1 MRTNFEQLLEAGCH
15 FGHLKRKWNPAMA
28 PYIFMERNGIHII
41 DLNKTAIKIEEAAE
55 ALKNIAK
62 SGRKVLFVSTKKQGQ
77 EVVAAKAQEIEMPY
91 ITERWAGGMLTNFP
105 TIRKAVKKMGTI
117 DKMMADG
124 TFDNISKRDAWMGWV
139 NSRAEVYDN
148 SIIEIKDKLAL
159 VTAALQDNSKLTEE
173 LFVQSS
179 RDRIIDFGIL
189 VADGEKIVSREQFHR
204 IFKVHEDYEKFLKK
218 RGLTNGET
226 DIAMRVINESYATHM
241 REHTFLEDVRGY
253 NA

>member
-1 MRTNFEQLLEAGCH
+1 MLGYIEYLKLPATVAGIIVGIILVANLVGELLELKGKVVPE
-15 FGHLKRKWNPAMA
+15 FMKIRKYFKRK
-28 PYIFMERNGIHII
+28 R
-41 DLNKTAIKIEEAAE
+41 EEKRE
-55 ALKNIAK
+55 QSETLK
-62 SGRKVLFVSTKKQGQ
+62 
-77 EVVAAKAQEIEMPY
+77 E
-91 ITERWAGGMLTNFP
+91 
-105 TIRKAVKKMGTI
+105 VKKLLSDVNGHYS
-117 DKMMADG
+117 A
-124 TFDNISKRDAWMGWV
+124 DNISKRDAWMGWI
-139 NSRAEVYDN
+139 NSRTEVYDN
-148 SIIEIKDKLAL
+148 FIIEIKDKLAL

>member
-1 MRTNFEQLLEAGCH
+1 MLGYLEYLKLPAAVAGAIVGILLMANLVGELLELKGKVVPE
-15 FGHLKRKWNPAMA
+15 FMKIRKYFKRKRDEKREN
-28 PYIFMERNGIHII
+28 
-41 DLNKTAIKIEEAAE
+41 AE
-55 ALKNIAK
+55 TL
-62 SGRKVLFVSTKKQGQ
+62 
-77 EVVAAKAQEIEMPY
+77 
-91 ITERWAGGMLTNFP
+91 
-105 TIRKAVKKMGTI
+105 KAVKLLL
-117 DKMMADG
+117 ADVNAHYSA
-124 TFDNISKRDAWMGWV
+124 DNISKRDAWMNWV
-139 NSRAEVYDN
+139 NSRADVYDN
-148 SIIEIKDKLAL
+148 SIIEIKDNLAL
-159 VTAALQDNSKLTEE
+159 VTSALQDNSKLTEE

>member
-1 MRTNFEQLLEAGCH
+1 MLGYIEYLKLPATVAGIIVGIILVANLVGELLELKGKVVPE
-15 FGHLKRKWNPAMA
+15 FMKIRKYFKRK
-28 PYIFMERNGIHII
+28 R
-41 DLNKTAIKIEEAAE
+41 EEKREQAE
-55 ALKNIAK
+55 TLK
-62 SGRKVLFVSTKKQGQ
+62 
-77 EVVAAKAQEIEMPY
+77 E
-91 ITERWAGGMLTNFP
+91 
-105 TIRKAVKKMGTI
+105 VKKLL
-117 DKMMADG
+117 ADVNG
-124 TFDNISKRDAWMGWV
+124 HYSADNISKRDAWMGWV
-139 NSRAEVYDN
+139 NSRAEVYYN
-148 SIIEIKDKLAL
+148 SIIEIKDNLAL

>member
-1 MRTNFEQLLEAGCH
+1 MPAAVAGIIVGIILAANLVGELLELKGKVVPE
-15 FGHLKRKWNPAMA
+15 FMKLRKYFKRK
-28 PYIFMERNGIHII
+28 R
-41 DLNKTAIKIEEAAE
+41 EEKREQAE
-55 ALKNIAK
+55 TL
-62 SGRKVLFVSTKKQGQ
+62 
-77 EVVAAKAQEIEMPY
+77 
-91 ITERWAGGMLTNFP
+91 
-105 TIRKAVKKMGTI
+105 KAVKQLL
-117 DKMMADG
+117 ADVNSHYSA
-124 TFDNISKRDAWMGWV
+124 DNISKRDAWMGWV

-148 SIIEIKDKLAL
+148 SIMEIKDNLAM

-173 LFVQSS
+173 LFVQNS

-189 VADGEKIVSREQFHR
+189 VADGEKIISREQFQR
-204 IFKVHEDYEKFLKK
+204 IFKVHEDYEAFLKK

>member
-1 MRTNFEQLLEAGCH
+1 MLGYLEYLKLPAAVAGAIVGILLVANLVGELLELKGKVVPE
-15 FGHLKRKWNPAMA
+15 FMKLRKYRKRK
-28 PYIFMERNGIHII
+28 R
-41 DLNKTAIKIEEAAE
+41 EEKREQAE
-55 ALKNIAK
+55 TLK
-62 SGRKVLFVSTKKQGQ
+62 
-77 EVVAAKAQEIEMPY
+77 E
-91 ITERWAGGMLTNFP
+91 
-105 TIRKAVKKMGTI
+105 VKKLL
-117 DKMMADG
+117 ADVNG
-124 TFDNISKRDAWMGWV
+124 HYSADNISKRDAWMGWV

>member
-1 MRTNFEQLLEAGCH
+1 MLGYIEYLKLPATVAGIIVGIILVANLVGELLELKGKVVPG
-15 FGHLKRKWNPAMA
+15 FMKIRKYFKRK
-28 PYIFMERNGIHII
+28 R
-41 DLNKTAIKIEEAAE
+41 EEKREQAE
-55 ALKNIAK
+55 TLK
-62 SGRKVLFVSTKKQGQ
+62 
-77 EVVAAKAQEIEMPY
+77 E
-91 ITERWAGGMLTNFP
+91 
-105 TIRKAVKKMGTI
+105 VKKLL
-117 DKMMADG
+117 ADVNG
-124 TFDNISKRDAWMGWV
+124 HYSADNISKRDAWMGWV